1 MFVSTAAIAMTIALL
16 GSDNPKK
23 INKPDHIAV
32 LVGSAFLRAVGEKD
46 LEAALPLCAQKVS
59 FNGKII
65 QGKKKVA
72 LQLKKM
78 LERVPPETRFR
89 KVIGLSS
96 EEMYAKFGPPPKR
109 ISTLSLKKAVFVL
122 GRLYKGGLIVIL
134 DKVDG
139 RYKIVGLTV

>member
-1 MFVSTAAIAMTIALL
+1 MLFQTTAIGLAMAFLST
-16 GSDNPKK
+16 GNPREL
-23 INKPDHIAV
+23 NKPDHIAV

-46 LEAALPLCAQKVS
+46 IEAALPLCAQKVS

-65 QGKKKVA
+65 EGKKKVA
-72 LQLKKM
+72 LRLKKM
-78 LERVPPETRFR
+78 LDRVPPETRFR

-96 EEMYAKFGPPPKR
+96 EEMYEKFGPPPKR

-134 DKVDG
+134 DTVDG
-139 RYKIVGLTV
+139 RYKIIGLTV